1 MIQSLT
7 GFGRAEVEAGDLR
20 FSVEIRSVNNRYL
33 EVSTKLPRS
42 LMAHEN
48 DFRTHLRGR
57 VDRGK
62 VNLFIQEARD
72 SVRSTK
78 LSFNGD
84 AAVSLVANLR
94 ELAKRTDVKD
104 DLSLGDLIHLLDWI
118 EGENGDEDTKE
129 RFKLALKGVDAALDD
144 FERMR
149 AEEGANLKQDFLQR
163 LDHLED
169 VVANVETKSEENRAG
184 QLEKLRERI
193 EKYVPAERVDEGRLE
208 QEVAYIVDRLDITE
222 EIVRLRSHNQL
233 FRQAVEE
240 GGSVGKRLNFILQ
253 EMNREVNTIG
263 SKASDA
269 EVASW
274 VVEAK
279 EELEKMREQVQN
291 VA

>member
-7 GFGRAEVEAGDLR
+7 GFGRAEVEAGDLHY
-20 FSVEIRSVNNRYL
+20 SVEIRSVNNRYL
-33 EVSTKLPRS
+33 ELSTKLPRS
-42 LMAHEN
+42 LMSHEM
-48 DFRTHLRGR
+48 DIRTR
-57 VDRGK
+57 VRNRIDRGK
-62 VNLFIQEARD
+62 VNLFVQEARD

-78 LSFNGD
+78 FSFND
-84 AAVSLVANLR
+84 EAALTLVENLR
-94 ELAKRTDVKD
+94 GLASRTGVKD

-118 EGENGDEDTKE
+118 EGEDGEKDTTQRLE
-129 RFKLALKGVDAALDD
+129 LALKGVDAALDD

-149 AEEGANLKQDFLQR
+149 AEEGANLEKDFLQR
-163 LDHLED
+163 IDHLEE
-169 VVANVETKSEENRAG
+169 VVAKVETKSEVTRTA

-193 EKYVPAERVDEGRLE
+193 EKYVTAERVDEGRLE

-233 FRQAVEE
+233 FRSALEE
-240 GGSVGKRLNFILQ
+240 GGAVGKRLNFILQ

-263 SKASDA
+263 SKASDG
-269 EVASW
+269 EVAAW

-279 EELEKMREQVQN
+279 EELEKIREQVQN